1 MVFAM
6 LFFTATVSGYTVAAE
21 TDSETVF
28 YRNDFENG
36 IIGGAD
42 DSIYIS
48 GGSITNETADGNGML
63 RFSVPSDVKG
73 SAFGDVSLPMIAE
86 CDNYVIDVYIR
97 PETIEGNSYL
107 ELFDAK
113 DTDGNWRIGGRL
125 KSDHTINVRNAAGS
139 WVKAGTWEEGRLF
152 RYSLIY
158 DVAKGICD
166 VYKDGEFAA
175 SINVKQLRPTIFRM
189 DISSRENE
197 NIDVYAD
204 NLAIYS
210 GNRLLS
216 DEEIGRLAP
225 KSVMDNEKLA
235 KTALGSAWAFTCSDF
250 YYMNGAKAAYASK
263 DLQPVLINDEP
274 YVSGGFLRTV
284 LGRNDIDISK
294 ENGKVTENGILYMPA
309 SRLSEYTGKKFF
321 FDKRGFFILSDNEFR
336 YKDSD
341 DFTKS
346 FEFSDM
352 IYRYLYFENP
362 SAEKIKSDYV
372 KSTQNGTHPRILV
385 TSGDISY
392 IKEKRSTD
400 STWDNTVTNLIGN
413 ADVYLSADAKFPAD
427 CADSKKQDTASEF
440 QTCMETLTLAYLL
453 TDDAKYAEAG
463 MRYMK
468 AMGSWENIAYQTSN
482 LIIGHWAMGMAVG
495 YDGFFNYFSKTD
507 EGKATLAE
515 IRAASKRLVLDDTK
529 NAYLRKGGPRW
540 VTIAD
545 NFQGVISGGVLSLAL
560 SMLDE
565 ASADGTYDDMIYIIE
580 NIVKSMEIAVSLYQ
594 TNGGYF
600 EGVSYSEYMLGNLTK
615 GIGALFNCFG
625 SDYSLGSARG
635 FTDAG
640 SFFIYMQTINNR
652 LNFHDCTPGVTS
664 TMLPAWFAYHY
675 GKTEAAE
682 MTVLQNKIRNSSPDI
697 LGLLNYS
704 RACDKYGKAEVSGM
718 PLDMYYTETETGS
731 FRNSF
736 NTDIPTFAGIHGG
749 RTGLTHD
756 MLDVGEFTFE
766 ADGINWA
773 MDLGSDKYTLPQY
786 FQKDGYKIYR
796 KRPEGENCV
805 VINPDGSYYG
815 QEIGASSKLLN
826 FESNNKAA
834 MASYDLS
841 EIYARDV
848 NSYTRG
854 YYFGDDRNTLLIQD
868 EINLKNAN
876 SEIYWFMHTPADIEI
891 VDKKTAILTCGG
903 KKLRAEVYCSS
914 ALKYELCSMEAEP
927 LPSSPTVEGQNANS
941 GIRKLAIHGTSTKGK
956 ITMAVKL
963 IPINDFYTPQK
974 LSMKYISQWKLP
986 SGEISIKPS
995 VSDVSL
1001 DMYNTFFATVQM
1013 PKNAAFAY
1021 LYIDGNPIS
1030 EIEVKRGEKYT
1041 VNFSE
1046 LPFLT
1051 PGEHTARVKIT
1062 YDDGRTQ
1069 NVYKDFESAAY
1080 THNLFYRNDLSSPLH
1095 PVRPDR
1101 WKFTLYG
1108 QNKAFDGECFTAEST
1123 ASQYVKVDFC
1133 TEKDYTERNALRGI
1147 IETSFDI
1154 KFWSLNG
1161 TFNFEC
1167 KNSATEFYMHDIV
1180 IADNGKF
1187 VSGEEYETGRWYNI
1201 KLIIDTDLKTCS
1213 VYADGKPIVS
1223 NVKVTKADSN
1233 SLIRLQYIAGGEKI
1247 SFKNYS
1253 VTVYKKTDSD
1263 FGTIGFSKN
1272 EIAAGTITASVTG
1285 RLNSL
1290 SEKAMLVVAVVGKES
1305 GMTVDTGV
1313 KTINYSETSDTY
1325 SVSVEVPA
1333 DYEKYEVRAFLWDGR
1348 QTPVS
1353 GTARLGL

>member
-1 MVFAM
+1 
-6 LFFTATVSGYTVAAE
+6 
-21 TDSETVF
+21 
-28 YRNDFENG
+28 
-36 IIGGAD
+36 
-42 DSIYIS
+42 
-48 GGSITNETADGNGML
+48 
-63 RFSVPSDVKG
+63 
-73 SAFGDVSLPMIAE
+73 
-86 CDNYVIDVYIR
+86 
-97 PETIEGNSYL
+97 
-107 ELFDAK
+107 
-113 DTDGNWRIGGRL
+113 
-125 KSDHTINVRNAAGS
+125 
-139 WVKAGTWEEGRLF
+139 
-152 RYSLIY
+152 
-158 DVAKGICD
+158 
-166 VYKDGEFAA
+166 
-175 SINVKQLRPTIFRM
+175 
-189 DISSRENE
+189 
-197 NIDVYAD
+197 
-204 NLAIYS
+204 
-210 GNRLLS
+210 
-216 DEEIGRLAP
+216 
-225 KSVMDNEKLA
+225 
-235 KTALGSAWAFTCSDF
+235 
-250 YYMNGAKAAYASK
+250 
-263 DLQPVLINDEP
+263 
-274 YVSGGFLRTV
+274 
-284 LGRNDIDISK
+284 
-294 ENGKVTENGILYMPA
+294 
-309 SRLSEYTGKKFF
+309 
-321 FDKRGFFILSDNEFR
+321 
-336 YKDSD
+336 
-341 DFTKS
+341 
-346 FEFSDM
+346 
-352 IYRYLYFENP
+352 
-362 SAEKIKSDYV
+362 
-372 KSTQNGTHPRILV
+372 
-385 TSGDISY
+385 
-392 IKEKRSTD
+392 
-400 STWDNTVTNLIGN
+400 
-413 ADVYLSADAKFPAD
+413 
-427 CADSKKQDTASEF
+427 
-440 QTCMETLTLAYLL
+440 
-453 TDDAKYAEAG
+453 
-463 MRYMK
+463 
-468 AMGSWENIAYQTSN
+468 
-482 LIIGHWAMGMAVG
+482 
-495 YDGFFNYFSKTD
+495 
-507 EGKATLAE
+507 
-515 IRAASKRLVLDDTK
+515 
-529 NAYLRKGGPRW
+529 
-540 VTIAD
+540 
-545 NFQGVISGGVLSLAL
+545 
-560 SMLDE
+560 
-565 ASADGTYDDMIYIIE
+565 
-580 NIVKSMEIAVSLYQ
+580 
-594 TNGGYF
+594 
-600 EGVSYSEYMLGNLTK
+600 
-615 GIGALFNCFG
+615 
-625 SDYSLGSARG
+625 
-635 FTDAG
+635 
-640 SFFIYMQTINNR
+640 
-652 LNFHDCTPGVTS
+652 
-664 TMLPAWFAYHY
+664 
-675 GKTEAAE
+675 
-682 MTVLQNKIRNSSPDI
+682 
-697 LGLLNYS
+697 
-704 RACDKYGKAEVSGM
+704 
-718 PLDMYYTETETGS
+718 
-731 FRNSF
+731 
-736 NTDIPTFAGIHGG
+736 
-749 RTGLTHD
+749 

-815 QEIGASSKLLN
+815 QEIGASSKLLK

-963 IPINDFYTPQK
+963 IPINDFYMPQK

-1041 VNFSE
+1041 VNLSE

-1187 VSGEEYETGRWYNI
+1187 ASGEEYETGRWYNI

-1253 VTVYKKTDSD
+1253 VTVCKKTDSD
-1263 FGTIGFSKN
+1263 FGTIGFSKD